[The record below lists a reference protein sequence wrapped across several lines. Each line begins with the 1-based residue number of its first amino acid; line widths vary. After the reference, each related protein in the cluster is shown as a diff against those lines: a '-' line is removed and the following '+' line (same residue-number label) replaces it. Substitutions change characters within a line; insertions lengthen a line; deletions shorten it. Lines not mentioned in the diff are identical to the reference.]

1 MHSRESAVPQ
11 QLSAMFN
18 HHGDLVRV
26 HIVENLSRSLVKHV
40 RIDTV
45 GPEERHPPLPPLS
58 LRPYALKLAR
68 QVGDLLVELLA
79 GVNAVFPRKGVNT
92 EITYEQ
98 RRHRV
103 QAERCQKRT
112 NSRTNN
118 HRPFVLRMRL
128 MRP

>member
-1 MHSRESAVPQ
+1 M
-11 QLSAMFN
+11 
-18 HHGDLVRV
+18 
-26 HIVENLSRSLVKHV
+26 VETLSRSLA
-40 RIDTV
+40 RQAGIDRV
-45 GPEERHPPLPPLS
+45 GLGEPPPPLPPLS

-118 HRPFVLRMRL
+118 HRPFVLPMRL